1 MVRITNG
8 INTFEVTKG
17 AFDGIFSHQ
26 GYHIVGCNDNYNAGC
41 KSTSDVITDD
51 GNKNGNEDVDGNN
64 VSNTV
69 GNSDN
74 NDNVNDDEKSE
85 DDKYCEE
92 ILEKPIAQW
101 SKEEIKK
108 FAEIKEIDI
117 TGTKN
122 AGEARDRI
130 KAYLEDQE

>member
-26 GYHIVGCNDNYNAGC
+26 GYHIVGCNDNYNVGC

-51 GNKNGNEDVDGNN
+51 GNENANEDADANN
-64 VSNTV
+64 VSNVV
-69 GNSDN
+69 GNTDD
-74 NDNVNDDEKSE
+74 NDNVDEKSD

-130 KAYLEDQE
+130 KAYLETQE

>member
-26 GYHIVGCNDNYNAGC
+26 GYHIVGCNDNYNVGC

-51 GNKNGNEDVDGNN
+51 GNKNVNEDVDGNN

-74 NDNVNDDEKSE
+74 NDNVNDDEKLE

>member
-17 AFDGIFSHQ
+17 AFDGIFSRQ
-26 GYHIVGCNDNYNAGC
+26 GYHIVGCNDNYNEDY

-69 GNSDN
+69 GNSDD

>member
-26 GYHIVGCNDNYNAGC
+26 GYHIVGCNDNYNLGC

-51 GNKNGNEDVDGNN
+51 GNKNVNEDVDGNN

-69 GNSDN
+69 GNSDDN
-74 NDNVNDDEKSE
+74 GNVNDDEKSE

>member
-26 GYHIVGCNDNYNAGC
+26 GYHIVGCNDNYNVGC

-51 GNKNGNEDVDGNN
+51 GNKNVNEDVDVNN
-64 VSNTV
+64 VSNVV
-69 GNSDN
+69 GNTDD
-74 NDNVNDDEKSE
+74 NDNGNEKSD

>member
-26 GYHIVGCNDNYNAGC
+26 GYHIVGCNDNHNEDC

-51 GNKNGNEDVDGNN
+51 GNKNVNEDVDGNN

-69 GNSDN
+69 GNSD
-74 NDNVNDDEKSE
+74 DNVNEKSD

>member
-26 GYHIVGCNDNYNAGC
+26 GYHIVECNDNYNEAC
-41 KSTSDVITDD
+41 NSTSDVITDD
-51 GNKNGNEDVDGNN
+51 GNKNGNEDVDGDN
-64 VSNTV
+64 VSNTT
-69 GNSDN
+69 GNTG
-74 NDNVNDDEKSE
+74 VNGNEKSD

-130 KAYLEDQE
+130 KAYLEAQE

>member
-51 GNKNGNEDVDGNN
+51 GNKNVNEDVDGNN
-64 VSNTV
+64 VSNDV
-69 GNSDN
+69 GNTDD
-74 NDNVNDDEKSE
+74 NDNGNEKSD

-92 ILEKPIAQW
+92 ILEKPIAKW

>member
-17 AFDGIFSHQ
+17 AFDGIFSHH
-26 GYHIVGCNDNYNAGC
+26 GYHIVGCNDNYNEGC

-51 GNKNGNEDVDGNN
+51 GNENVNEDVDGNN

-69 GNSDN
+69 GNSDD

>member
-26 GYHIVGCNDNYNAGC
+26 GYHIVGCNDNYNVGC

-51 GNKNGNEDVDGNN
+51 GNKNVNEDVDGNN
-64 VSNTV
+64 VSNTA

-74 NDNVNDDEKSE
+74 NGNVNDDEKSE

>member
-26 GYHIVGCNDNYNAGC
+26 GYHIVGCNDNYNVGC

-51 GNKNGNEDVDGNN
+51 GSKNGNEDVDVNN
-64 VSNTV
+64 VSNDV
-69 GNSDN
+69 CNSDG
-74 NDNVNDDEKSE
+74 NDNVNDDEKPE

-92 ILEKPIAQW
+92 ILEKPIAKW

>member
-26 GYHIVGCNDNYNAGC
+26 GYHIVGCNDNYNEEC

-64 VSNTV
+64 VSNTA
-69 GNSDN
+69 GNSDD

>member
-26 GYHIVGCNDNYNAGC
+26 GYHIVGCNDNYNEDY

-51 GNKNGNEDVDGNN
+51 GNENGNEDVYGNN
-64 VSNTV
+64 VSNDA
-69 GNSDN
+69 GNSDG
-74 NDNVNDDEKSE
+74 NDNVND